1 MSRPARVRVSLP
13 NLVHNC
19 RRARALA
26 PGSSLM
32 AVVKADAYGHGAL
45 ACARALRGEADAF
58 AVATLGE
65 ALELRDGGVQ
75 DPITVL
81 HGVREPEDL
90 ASAIKRNLC
99 LVVHDYEQIA
109 LLERATISPTG
120 LRLWLKVNT
129 GMNRLGI
136 NPEQAESC
144 LARLRA
150 LPWNQGAVGLMTH
163 LACADEPGDAATGAQ
178 LKDFTKI
185 SGPGDRSAANSAAM
199 LRYPESHLDWTRPG
213 LMLYGVTPAHCHPVG
228 LRPVM
233 TLEAPLLTIR
243 DCRAGERIGYGGSYA
258 CATDMRVGLVAAGYA
273 DGYPRASNGR
283 TEVAIGT
290 RRFPTLGRV
299 SMDLIAID
307 LKDGHAVA
315 GDWVE
320 LWGPRVPVEEV
331 AERSDTIPYELLTRA
346 GHLRHEHGGH
356 PNDPVGARDSGLEFQ
371 GPQAG
376 IDGA

>member
-1 MSRPARVRVSLP
+1 MNRPARARISLS

-19 RRARALA
+19 RQARARA

-65 ALELRDGGVQ
+65 ALELRDGGIQ

-81 HGVREPEDL
+81 HGVHQPGEL
-90 ASAIKRNLC
+90 ASAVAQNLC
-99 LVVHDYEQIA
+99 LVVHDGEQVD
-109 LLERATISPTG
+109 LLERAAVSGTG
-120 LRLWLKVNT
+120 PQLWLKVNT
-129 GMNRLGI
+129 GMSRLGI

-144 LARLRA
+144 LGRLQA
-150 LPWNQGAVGLMTH
+150 LPWNPGPVGLMTH
-163 LACADEPGDAATGAQ
+163 LACADEPGDAATRAQ
-178 LKDFTKI
+178 LERLA
-185 SGPGDRSAANSAAM
+185 GVPGGGERSAANSAAV

-213 LMLYGVTPAHCHPVG
+213 LMLYGVAPAHCPPAD

-233 TLEAPLLTIR
+233 TLEAPLLTVR
-243 DCRAGERIGYGGSYA
+243 DCRAGERLGYGAAYTCPS
-258 CATDMRVGLVAAGYA
+258 DMRVGLVEAGYA
-273 DGYPRASNGR
+273 DGYPHASNGQ

-290 RRFPTLGRV
+290 KRFSTLGRV

-307 LKDGHAVA
+307 LTDGNAAA

-320 LWGPRVPVEEV
+320 LWGSQISVCDV
-331 AERSDTIPYELLTRA
+331 AGKSGTIAYELLSRA
-346 GHLRHEHGGH
+346 SHLRHEYGDQQGTS
-356 PNDPVGARDSGLEFQ
+356 PDS
-371 GPQAG
+371 PTP
-376 IDGA
+376 D